1 MKDAYAHANRA
12 LGDIVKVTPSSKVP
26 ALPILPIP
34 GAVWHNFAYPRDKQG
49 ERRPVDSLCT
59 RAALQDEACRSSM
72 GLCEG
77 GLRRC

>member
-34 GAVWHNFAYPRDKQG
+34 GAVRHNFAYPRDKQG
-49 ERRPVDSLCT
+49 ERKTCGQPLYK
-59 RAALQDEACRSSM
+59 SSTS
-72 GLCEG
+72 G
-77 GLRRC
+77 